1 MVRELI
7 TKVHQVLNEVK
18 DFEVGYST
26 ENMDK
31 GYMLI
36 EYKGKRYAV
45 RAVEMIYNKDSTRE
59 ISDAVKHTQYY
70 I

>member
-1 MVRELI
+1 MVAELI
-7 TKVHQVLNEVK
+7 CKMHAVLNIIK

-26 ENMDK
+26 RNIDN

-45 RAVEMIYNKDSTRE
+45 RAVEITDPAKN
-59 ISDAVKHTQYY
+59 AVDDVDKLEY
-70 I
+70 IL